1 MGFIKDSLFSG
12 GCDNFSP
19 AILLEEKI
27 GKDLSNKLYDLTKDK
42 LNKIYKTI
50 KGKLL
55 SEDIKDKLGYVS
67 MDIKQEGEN
76 IEQLYIKVKLNYF
89 IQMSIKMKLLH

>member
-1 MGFIKDSLFSG
+1 MWQFQSGNFIG
-12 GCDNFSP
+12 
-19 AILLEEKI
+19 

-89 IQMSIKMKLLH
+89 IQMNIKMKLLHWK